1 MWELLATS
9 HDPITANKNLSNKP
23 YFYLGLLSNL
33 EYLLRPVDAGS
44 IILEIFDP
52 FSTYIP
58 RKMASHWECWNIL
71 EQNKQSLNLMCFGLP
86 RKLDVCAL
94 QRLFLYVRFGPQR
107 RDSVIIIIWSDDWL
121 VTWGF
126 SGILV
131 NIWSEPG
138 ILWVNIILCTA
149 LWDELHKICQFLVVT
164 VENLSSNTKW
174 YWVDTQPVS
183 EFRTRA
189 TDHAWNCEGPR
200 YIPASERGSHLGS
213 TTMLPWNIES
223 NT

>member
-149 LWDELHKICQFLVVT
+149 L
-164 VENLSSNTKW
+164 
-174 YWVDTQPVS
+174 
-183 EFRTRA
+183 
-189 TDHAWNCEGPR
+189 
-200 YIPASERGSHLGS
+200 
-213 TTMLPWNIES
+213 
-223 NT
+223 